1 LYSRLWQDDDQASN
15 QMKRAQLNIPAI
27 AANSDFQI
35 TLEEAYSE
43 PLSETLFKVRCFET
57 IIVL

>member
-1 LYSRLWQDDDQASN
+1 
-15 QMKRAQLNIPAI
+15 MIKRQIKWKEAQLNTPAI
-27 AANSDFQI
+27 DTGSGFQI

-57 IIVL
+57 IIALQWL